1 MLYKVKEVQSITGVT
16 IRMLHHYDKI
26 NLLNPSSK
34 SDAGYRLYNDND
46 LEKLQQIMFFRELD
60 FSLEEIKEILSSP
73 KFNKNVALEN
83 HRKILT
89 ERKTRLE
96 NLIKIID
103 NTLEKGV
110 DNMSNNEKFKAFDT
124 TEIEHYK
131 NKYKKEVEAK
141 YSHTD
146 AYKEY
151 KKKASKYE
159 KNDWQNVMEKGD
171 IIFKNLANLMD
182 KSPSDIEVQTEIENW
197 RNHITNSFY
206 NCTIEIFQ
214 SLGEMYV
221 NDTRF
226 TENIDKH
233 KSGLSNFINE
243 AIKIYCENNK

>member
-1 MLYKVKEVQSITGVT
+1 MYKVKEVQSITGVT

>member
-1 MLYKVKEVQSITGVT
+1 MYKVKEVQSITGVT

-26 NLLNPSSK
+26 NILNPSSK